1 MQLQASATG
10 ERGAPPPQ
18 PPPPPAPEPE
28 PLVGI
33 LSDAGHFVAGNGL
46 HLVDIGHAAN

>member
-1 MQLQASATG
+1 VAQ
-10 ERGAPPPQ
+10 R
-18 PPPPPAPEPE
+18 
-28 PLVGI
+28 I